1 MSSAEN
7 ESIKDFLAS
16 KQKEIEKRQNK
27 KSKAEEFGNFVA
39 NLNIKNKNNK
49 SSEDYR
55 NLAYKTIFVTGG
67 LFILD
72 QASGYNLFGSTVS
85 KIIPNMDNID
95 NTLSPLKSLLEEDR
109 LNQGANKAMA
119 NVADFV
125 YNSGQSLKSEQM
137 SEFDITLIKLSIS
150 FNQYFDTNVVD
161 FHKVLEYS
169 KIFGSLSIAAASSHM
184 LKNSKL
190 AEDIAAYSEEGT
202 DLAMNERLKYAKNQ
216 NADVQTESFIR
227 GTLSKT
233 FKEFKIEQ
241 WMSSVV
247 GDMIKHITSP
257 KKSAQK
263 TWLTLNIG
271 KNNLKSMFTF
281 DIDKK
286 SELEEKNLRIK
297 KEIKSLKIN
306 DYQESLDVLKEDA
319 YFNQRPDSFS
329 PHKEIAKASKNA
341 YESVLKSNIKNSLSK
356 SLFVLGDKDKTK
368 EEKEKALNILNK
380 ISILNEK
387 TKKNNF
393 NDFEILS
400 KIAKTELE
408 KIKYNANQ
416 SQNQLC
422 KNFRN
427 FGVARNYVNNRQ
439 EEWLNSLTFKLSD
452 GNIDHK
458 KDIPD
463 KVSFDKVFLEVNI
476 PNAMKEVK
484 SKEEYSEKLSQ
495 KYAEEENKKSRQR
508 RRMI

>member
-1 MSSAEN
+1 
-7 ESIKDFLAS
+7 
-16 KQKEIEKRQNK
+16 
-27 KSKAEEFGNFVA
+27 
-39 NLNIKNKNNK
+39 
-49 SSEDYR
+49 
-55 NLAYKTIFVTGG
+55 
-67 LFILD
+67 
-72 QASGYNLFGSTVS
+72 
-85 KIIPNMDNID
+85 
-95 NTLSPLKSLLEEDR
+95 
-109 LNQGANKAMA
+109 
-119 NVADFV
+119 
-125 YNSGQSLKSEQM
+125 
-137 SEFDITLIKLSIS
+137 
-150 FNQYFDTNVVD
+150 
-161 FHKVLEYS
+161 
-169 KIFGSLSIAAASSHM
+169 M

-263 TWLTLNIG
+263 TWLILNIG

-306 DYQESLDVLKEDA
+306 DYQESLDVLKEDD

-368 EEKEKALNILNK
+368 EEKEKALDILNK

-400 KIAKTELE
+400 KIAKTEIE

-476 PNAMKEVK
+476 PNAMKEIK
-484 SKEEYSEKLSQ
+484 SKEEYSDKLSQ